1 MLPGFRFLFAA
12 TFLTLSIMVFGL
24 GAAALLRAAHEQF
37 ATNPSWHAAPEAT
50 FVQQAEPAR
59 PLLALLRVGT
69 PAAEQKASGYTP
81 GATVP
86 VIAAPAEP
94 TPAEQT
100 ATLQPLAEPTNIV
113 ALKPE
118 PPTLSADAKSDM
130 PVPESPAPASPAA
143 AAPSDA
149 PASGA
154 PQQVATPASSDN
166 AQLASTDRTLPEAAS
181 PPANEAVPPA
191 TDLRAVSSPATAP
204 AAPAADI
211 ALTKTAA
218 LNNPSATVEM
228 KPPENAAGAK
238 LDPSVVKKQL
248 RARRAAHRR
257 RMAARA
263 ARLARLAAELQQQ
276 QAADPFGL
284 RFSQP
289 AAAAVPSRGA
299 LEPAPCP
306 NPKTGARLCA
316 IRPNQAG
323 PVATGGPSGRPHSD
337 HDPS

>member
-12 TFLTLSIMVFGL
+12 TFLTLSILVFGL

-69 PAAEQKASGYTP
+69 PAAEQKASGDTP
-81 GATVP
+81 GADVP
-86 VIAAPAEP
+86 AIAAPAEP
-94 TPAEQT
+94 TPAEQ
-100 ATLQPLAEPTNIV
+100 AAPVQPSAEPV
-113 ALKPE
+113 AIASIKPE
-118 PPTLSADAKSDM
+118 PPTLPVDAKSDG
-130 PVPESPAPASPAA
+130 PVPENPAA
-143 AAPSDA
+143 AAPGDA
-149 PASGA
+149 PAPGA
-154 PQQVATPASSDN
+154 SQQVPSMGQAAPETVAPPAIQAEPAAAN
-166 AQLASTDRTLPEAAS
+166 ADAAALLPPSAPALPEADTISAK
-181 PPANEAVPPA
+181 
-191 TDLRAVSSPATAP
+191 
-204 AAPAADI
+204 I
-211 ALTKTAA
+211 AA
-218 LNNPSATVEM
+218 LDSPSVTVEA
-228 KPPENAAGAK
+228 KPPVASAK
-238 LDPSVVKKQL
+238 PDPSEVKKQL

-289 AAAAVPSRGA
+289 AAAAVRSRGA
-299 LEPAPCP
+299 LEPVPCP
-306 NPKTGARLCA
+306 NPKTGTRFCA

>member
-12 TFLTLSIMVFGL
+12 TFFTLSILVFGL

-50 FVQQAEPAR
+50 FVQQVEPAR
-59 PLLALLRVGT
+59 PLLAMLRVGT
-69 PAAEQKASGYTP
+69 PAAEQKASGDTP
-81 GATVP
+81 EATVP
-86 VIAAPAEP
+86 AIAAPAEP
-94 TPAEQT
+94 TEIA
-100 ATLQPLAEPTNIV
+100 

-118 PPTLSADAKSDM
+118 PPALPAAKSDM
-130 PVPESPAPASPAA
+130 PAPENPAPASPAA

-154 PQQVATPASSDN
+154 PQQLAAPDSSDN
-166 AQLASTDRTLPEAAS
+166 ARLASTDRAVPEAAS
-181 PPANEAVPPA
+181 PPANEAVPA
-191 TDLRAVSSPATAP
+191 ASDVNTAASPATAP

-211 ALTKTAA
+211 ASTKAAA
-218 LNNPSATVEM
+218 LDNPSAAIEI
-228 KPPENAAGAK
+228 KPPENAASAK
-238 LDPSVVKKQL
+238 LDPGVVKKQL

-263 ARLARLAAELQQQ
+263 ARLARLAAEQLQQQ

-284 RFSQP
+284 RFAQP
-289 AAAAVPSRGA
+289 AAAAAVRSRGA

-306 NPKTGARLCA
+306 NPGARFCA
-316 IRPNQAG
+316 IRANQAG

>member
-12 TFLTLSIMVFGL
+12 TFLTLSILVFGL

-50 FVQQAEPAR
+50 FVQQVEPAR
-59 PLLALLRVGT
+59 PLLAMLRVGT
-69 PAAEQKASGYTP
+69 PAADQKASGDTP

-86 VIAAPAEP
+86 AIAAPAEP
-94 TPAEQT
+94 TPAEPA
-100 ATLQPLAEPTNIV
+100 ATVQPPAEPTEIA

-118 PPTLSADAKSDM
+118 PPTAKSDM
-130 PVPESPAPASPAA
+130 PAPESPAPASPAA
-143 AAPSDA
+143 AAPGDA

-154 PQQVATPASSDN
+154 PQQVATSASSDN
-166 AQLASTDRTLPEAAS
+166 AQLASTDRAMPEPAS
-181 PPANEAVPPA
+181 PPANEAVPA
-191 TDLRAVSSPATAP
+191 AADVNAAASPATAA
-204 AAPAADI
+204 AAPETDI
-211 ALTKTAA
+211 ASTKTAA
-218 LNNPSATVEM
+218 LDNPSAAVEM
-228 KPPENAAGAK
+228 KPLENATSAK
-238 LDPSVVKKQL
+238 PDPSEVKKQL
-248 RARRAAHRR
+248 RARRAAYRR

-289 AAAAVPSRGA
+289 AALTPVRSRGT

-306 NPKTGARLCA
+306 NPKTGTRFCA
-316 IRPNQAG
+316 IRANQAG